1 MSMDGH
7 GTKQRRNITENVNRL
22 SRSRYRRQTDDR
34 RTGDSI
40 QHSRSLKVVVKFLTD
55 TKFSENII

>member
-22 SRSRYRRQTDDR
+22 SR
-34 RTGDSI
+34 
-40 QHSRSLKVVVKFLTD
+40 
-55 TKFSENII
+55 